1 MKLRTLEIWKKVEV
15 LEFKSKTQQ
24 LKKKNELKNVLDQE
38 NYKIKSKDIKLE
50 ELDEDLTGVEKQV
63 FKYKEE
69 QPKLTKEERLERFKN
84 K

>member
-38 NYKIKSKDIKLE
+38 NYKIKLKDIKLE
-50 ELDEDLTGVEKQV
+50 ELDEDLTGVEKTSFQI
-63 FKYKEE
+63 
-69 QPKLTKEERLERFKN
+69 
-84 K
+84 

>member
-38 NYKIKSKDIKLE
+38 NYKIKLKDIKLE